1 MFFIPVFKLQ
11 SRSQSFRIFNLNLNL
26 PLCLNVQ
33 TVPRLI
39 CVKSSCTGA
48 TSFVQHLGCTTP
60 CLYNNLFVQHL
71 VCTTT
76 CLYNTLNVQH
86 LNVQHL
92 NVQHLNEPGVP
103 LNRVFFLLSPPG
115 YLLFLGCQ

>member
-39 CVKSSCTGA
+39 CVKSSCTDW
-48 TSFVQHLGCTTP
+48 
-60 CLYNNLFVQHL
+60 
-71 VCTTT
+71 
-76 CLYNTLNVQH
+76 
-86 LNVQHL
+86 
-92 NVQHLNEPGVP
+92 
-103 LNRVFFLLSPPG
+103 PG
-115 YLLFLGCQ
+115 YCYSEFLWVGARGDLFGHEAISLKVNLVIDYGYSLA